1 MAARR
6 EGEIGRGTGRG
17 HGLVSRTSSTDES
30 GRPIVAELGR
40 AETPDEIAD
49 RKAEASARRRSNQT
63 TFNLVLALIASLGV
77 VALIFL
83 VVVRPQ
89 AVEREPVDWVAGA
102 RDAQPQFDVPL
113 VAPALPKGWSAN
125 RANPGDVASDG
136 VQTWQIG
143 FLTPSGQYIG
153 LVQGVDANPS
163 WVSEQTMR
171 AEPAG
176 TVTIDGTT
184 WSAYDR
190 RDVDDPGN
198 LAYALVATFDRST
211 VVLGGTATDD
221 EFRTL
226 AAAVAQ
232 ELTS

>member
-1 MAARR
+1 
-6 EGEIGRGTGRG
+6 
-17 HGLVSRTSSTDES
+17 VSRIPSTDES

-49 RKAEASARRRSNQT
+49 RKAQASARRRSNQT
-63 TFNLVLALIASLGV
+63 TLNLVLALIASLGV

-89 AVEREPVDWVAGA
+89 SIEREPVDWKAGA
-102 RDAQPQFDVPL
+102 RDAQSQFDVPL
-113 VAPALPKGWSAN
+113 AAPSLPDGWTAN
-125 RANPGDVASDG
+125 RAEPGDAGADG

-163 WVSEQTMR
+163 WVAQQTER
-171 AEPAG
+171 ADAAG
-176 TVTIDGTT
+176 TVTIDGTD
-184 WSAYDR
+184 WAAYDR
-190 RDVDDPGN
+190 RDADDPGN

-226 AAAVAQ
+226 AGAITA
-232 ELTS
+232 ELAS

>member
-1 MAARR
+1 
-6 EGEIGRGTGRG
+6 
-17 HGLVSRTSSTDES
+17 
-30 GRPIVAELGR
+30 VAELGR

-63 TFNLVLALIASLGV
+63 AFNLVLALVASLGV

-89 AVEREPVDWVAGA
+89 SIEREPVDWKAGA
-102 RDAQPQFDVPL
+102 RDAQSQFDVPL
-113 VAPALPKGWSAN
+113 AAPSLPDGWTAN
-125 RANPGDVASDG
+125 RAEPGDPAADG

-163 WVSEQTMR
+163 WVAQQTER
-171 AEPAG
+171 ADGAG
-176 TVTIDGTT
+176 TVTIDGTD
-184 WSAYDR
+184 WDAYDR

-211 VVLGGTATDD
+211 VILGGTATDE
-221 EFRTL
+221 EFATL
-226 AAAVAQ
+226 AAAITA
-232 ELTS
+232 ELAP

>member
-1 MAARR
+1 VNR
-6 EGEIGRGTGRG
+6 IP
-17 HGLVSRTSSTDES
+17 STDEA

-40 AETPDEIAD
+40 AETPDEAAQ

-63 TFNLVLALIASLGV
+63 TLNLVLALIASLGV

-89 AVEREPVDWVAGA
+89 AVEREPVDWQAGA

-113 VAPALPKGWSAN
+113 IAPTLPEGWSAN
-125 RANPGDVASDG
+125 RAEPGDVASDG

-153 LVQGVDANPS
+153 LVQGVDATPS
-163 WVSEQTMR
+163 WVTQQTER
-171 AEPAG
+171 AEAAG
-176 TVTIDGTT
+176 TVTIDGIP
-184 WSAYDR
+184 WVAYDR

-198 LAYALVATFDRST
+198 LAYALAASFDRST

-226 AAAVAQ
+226 AAAISAEVAP
-232 ELTS
+232 